1 MVYKHFH
8 TQKNKQLLNDNFEKR
23 IWAQNSTSIGIPKVS
38 AGTGTWGKGG
48 KSQNST
54 SIGIPKVSATTFGFQ
69 VSQPFNV
76 LSSVP
81 KSTK

>member
-23 IWAQNSTSIGIPKVS
+23 IWAQNSTSIGIAKVS

-48 KSQNST
+48 KSQHST
-54 SIGIPKVSATTFGFQ
+54 RGREGLKLR
-69 VSQPFNV
+69 
-76 LSSVP
+76 LSRRR
-81 KSTK
+81 TWE